1 MAPGTLAWAP
11 CVDPAAPPRC
21 RCALTPGN
29 GPGVGLPGRDSVGVP
44 TMLLRQVHPH
54 SRNMASRHGASVVA
68 AAPPQKR
75 RTGVVDA
82 ACGLRLRVANERR
95 ECPIR
100 PATQEQVDGVG

>member
-1 MAPGTLAWAP
+1 
-11 CVDPAAPPRC
+11 
-21 RCALTPGN
+21 
-29 GPGVGLPGRDSVGVP
+29 
-44 TMLLRQVHPH
+44 LLRQVHPH

-100 PATQEQVDGVG
+100 PATQEQVDVVGENRLGEHVDASALCRTVNCFRDDLHVPTTD